1 MDTYF
6 KVHHHWN
13 IDRKKVTLYLQ
24 VQNALNTDQSISIIG
39 WEPKTS
45 TGTTGWLL
53 PSPDNNQPRLA
64 FSDSVEHQK
73 STHFDSVPGS
83 ARRTN
88 VIT

>member
-13 IDRKKVTLYLQ
+13 IDRKKITLYLQ

-45 TGTTGWLL
+45 NGTAGCYRPLIITSRGSLSPIVL
-53 PSPDNNQPRLA
+53 NIKSQHILIPSPDPPA
-64 FSDSVEHQK
+64 A
-73 STHFDSVPGS
+73 PM
-83 ARRTN
+83 
-88 VIT
+88 